1 MAFFLRHLTDPTSIA
16 QEPSL
21 SKVIQH
27 VRETAVCLAVLG
39 QVDHGTG
46 LLTILHAHGIP
57 PFDLREFGPEVF
69 TEDFARCWTLGK
81 GCDDNDNGTG
91 TYYEVPVNPPRADP
105 FTRIVF
111 AFAWE
116 HVGRWPR
123 WATPV
128 PESFSS
134 SSSSY
139 GDEAG
144 QRHSHPSSGTGIEAA
159 PSQHSNDEDD
169 GRDTALDAIERYA
182 RTLVCNRFAPPW
194 REDEETYELARELA
208 LGQDNRANPHGP
220 IPMRLAGFWGLW
232 ERMLAPWQMNQVVK
246 ATGRVLALD
255 LSVRLFRDAVDDGE
269 SSSDGGSSS
278 VEENQYQPEEEIV
291 DDGFLPDEAEEDE
304 ERDSDSCES
313 STHASNEEEES
324 AIELWGR
331 TIATLHTAQDQMPML
346 GSMREL
352 WRYGWFTDPS
362 KNALVKHLDTD
373 LDHVR
378 EAADAGREMLRR
390 RLERGP
396 TRPYEGYTIAELA
409 RAIDE
414 NTRSCAPYAP
424 DELRRRDDM
433 LVERTIVG
441 PVELDKDKI
450 FRPETL
456 FRYPVPSH
464 QEIQDLEKRLE
475 LSAPLPDQYKAFFR
489 VTDGMRPVWWNTSQH
504 LRILAPLSKV
514 TVQDDELPASMQLEL
529 LPSRGLAD
537 STCVTWPLLRRVIC
551 ISESGYEGDLWL
563 VEPKYV
569 SEAKDAFFQV
579 YDHASAQDRR
589 LLRREVEEVYGSIDG
604 FRKLEWGLLMWTSWF
619 TEMVP
624 YRDLNALMDELA
636 RGSRRTV
643 KEWTLHFDP
652 STRKLDARLY
662 KTASALDPDKE
673 VENVDDGKGNLV
685 LSAPGTMAMGPLLYP
700 ENAMTT
706 PMVDR

>member
-21 SKVIQH
+21 SKVVQH

-39 QVDHGTG
+39 QADHGTG

-69 TEDFARCWTLGK
+69 SEDFARCRTLGK
-81 GCDDNDNGTG
+81 GCDDNGDGSG
-91 TYYEVPVNPPRADP
+91 AYEVPVNPSRADP

-128 PESFSS
+128 PKPFSS
-134 SSSSY
+134 SSSS
-139 GDEAG
+139 DG
-144 QRHSHPSSGTGIEAA
+144 QLSHTSS
-159 PSQHSNDEDD
+159 DD
-169 GRDTALDAIERYA
+169 GCDVALDALERYA

-255 LSVRLFRDAVDDGE
+255 LSVRLFRDAVDGGE
-269 SSSDGGSSS
+269 ASGDGSSNTS
-278 VEENQYQPEEEIV
+278 LDQDRSEEEVVVDEFLPEEH
-291 DDGFLPDEAEEDE
+291 E
-304 ERDSDSCES
+304 ERFNDSSAS
-313 STHASNEEEES
+313 STPASEEEES
-324 AIELWGR
+324 TVELWGR

-362 KNALVKHLDTD
+362 KNALVKHLEID
-373 LDHVR
+373 LTHVR
-378 EAADAGREMLRR
+378 GVADAGCEMLSR

-396 TRPYEGYTIAELA
+396 VRPYEGFTIAELA

-414 NTRSCAPYAP
+414 NTRSYAPYAP
-424 DELRRRDDM
+424 DELRDREDM
-433 LVERTIVG
+433 LVERTVLG
-441 PVELDKDKI
+441 PRELDKDKI

-456 FRYPVPSH
+456 FRHPVPSH
-464 QEIQDLEKRLE
+464 KEIEDLERRLE

-489 VTDGMRPVWWNTSQH
+489 VTDGMGPVWWNTSQH

-529 LPSRGLAD
+529 LTSRGLAD
-537 STCVTWPLLRRVIC
+537 GSYIAWPLLRRVIC
-551 ISESGYEGDLWL
+551 ISESGHEGDLWL

-569 SEAKDAFFQV
+569 SEAKDAFFEV

-589 LLRREVEEVYGSIDG
+589 LLRREVEEVYGSIDE
-604 FRKLEWGLLMWTSWF
+604 FRTLEWGLLMWTSWF

-624 YRDLNALMDELA
+624 YRDLSALMDELA
-636 RGSRRTV
+636 RGSRR
-643 KEWTLHFDP
+643 KAEEWTLQFDP

-673 VENVDDGKGNLV
+673 VENVEDGKGNLV
-685 LSAPGTMAMGPLLYP
+685 LSSPGTMAMGPLVYP

>member
-21 SKVIQH
+21 SKVVQH

-57 PFDLREFGPEVF
+57 PFDLWEFGPEVF
-69 TEDFARCWTLGK
+69 SEDFSRCRSLGK
-81 GCDDNDNGTG
+81 GCDDNGDGSGT
-91 TYYEVPVNPPRADP
+91 YEVPVNPPRADP

-128 PESFSS
+128 PKPFSS
-134 SSSSY
+134 SSSSSSN
-139 GDEAG
+139 DG
-144 QRHSHPSSGTGIEAA
+144 QQYHSSSGNGC
-159 PSQHSNDEDD
+159 
-169 GRDTALDAIERYA
+169 DTALDALECYA

-255 LSVRLFRDAVDDGE
+255 LSVRLFRDAVDGGE
-269 SSSDGGSSS
+269 ATDDGGGSR
-278 VEENQYQPEEEIV
+278 VEENVYRPEEEVLV
-291 DDGFLPDEAEEDE
+291 DEFLADEAEEDE
-304 ERDSDSCES
+304 ERVNDSCGS
-313 STHASNEEEES
+313 STHASEEEES
-324 AIELWGR
+324 VIELWGR
-331 TIATLHTAQDQMPML
+331 TIATLHSAQDQMSML

-362 KNALVKHLDTD
+362 KNALVKHLEID
-373 LDHVR
+373 LNHIR
-378 EAADAGREMLRR
+378 EVADAGCEMLRQ
-390 RLERGP
+390 RLERSP
-396 TRPYEGYTIAELA
+396 VRPYEGYTIAELA

-424 DELRRRDDM
+424 DELRGRDDM
-433 LVERTIVG
+433 LVERTVMG

-464 QEIQDLEKRLE
+464 QEIQDLERRLE

-489 VTDGMRPVWWNTSQH
+489 VTDGTGPVWWNTSQH

-537 STCVTWPLLRRVIC
+537 GSCIAWPLLRRVIC
-551 ISESGYEGDLWL
+551 ISESGHEGDLWL

-569 SEAKDAFFQV
+569 SEAKDAFFEV

-604 FRKLEWGLLMWTSWF
+604 FRGLEWGLLMWTSWF

-624 YRDLNALMDELA
+624 YRDLSALMDELA
-636 RGSRRTV
+636 RGSRR
-643 KEWTLHFDP
+643 KAEEWTLQFDP

-662 KTASALDPDKE
+662 KTASALDPGKE
-673 VENVDDGKGNLV
+673 VENVKDGKGNLV
-685 LSAPGTMAMGPLLYP
+685 LPAPGTMSMGPLVYP

-706 PMVDR
+706 PVVDL

>member
-21 SKVIQH
+21 SKVVQH

-39 QVDHGTG
+39 QADHGTG

-69 TEDFARCWTLGK
+69 SEDFARCRSLGK
-81 GCDDNDNGTG
+81 GCDDNGDGSG
-91 TYYEVPVNPPRADP
+91 AYEVPVNPPRADP

-116 HVGRWPR
+116 QVGRWPR

-128 PESFSS
+128 PKPFFSS
-134 SSSSY
+134 SSGDGRLSHTSS
-139 GDEAG
+139 
-144 QRHSHPSSGTGIEAA
+144 
-159 PSQHSNDEDD
+159 DD
-169 GRDTALDAIERYA
+169 GCDVALDALERYA

-269 SSSDGGSSS
+269 ASGDGSSNTS
-278 VEENQYQPEEEIV
+278 LDQDRSEEEVIV
-291 DDGFLPDEAEEDE
+291 DEFLPEEDE
-304 ERDSDSCES
+304 EGVNDSSGS
-313 STHASNEEEES
+313 STHASEEEES
-324 AIELWGR
+324 TIELWGR

-352 WRYGWFTDPS
+352 WRYGWFTEPS
-362 KNALVKHLDTD
+362 KNALVKHLEID
-373 LDHVR
+373 LTHVR
-378 EAADAGREMLRR
+378 GVADAGCEMLRQ
-390 RLERGP
+390 RLECGP
-396 TRPYEGYTIAELA
+396 VRPYEGFTIAELA

-424 DELRRRDDM
+424 DELREREDM
-433 LVERTIVG
+433 LVERTVFG
-441 PVELDKDKI
+441 PRELDKDKI

-456 FRYPVPSH
+456 VRHPVPSH
-464 QEIQDLEKRLE
+464 KEIEDLERRLE

-489 VTDGMRPVWWNTSQH
+489 VTDGMGPVWWNTSQH

-537 STCVTWPLLRRVIC
+537 GSYIAWPLLRRVIC
-551 ISESGYEGDLWL
+551 ISESGHEGDLWL

-569 SEAKDAFFQV
+569 SEAKDAFFEV

-604 FRKLEWGLLMWTSWF
+604 FRTLEWGLLMWTSWF

-624 YRDLNALMDELA
+624 YKDLSAFMDELA
-636 RGSRRTV
+636 RGSRR
-643 KEWTLHFDP
+643 KAEEWTLQFDP

-673 VENVDDGKGNLV
+673 VENVEDGKGNLV
-685 LSAPGTMAMGPLLYP
+685 LSSPGTMAMGPLVYP

>member
-21 SKVIQH
+21 SKVVQH

-69 TEDFARCWTLGK
+69 SEDFARCRSLGK
-81 GCDDNDNGTG
+81 GCDDNGDGSGT
-91 TYYEVPVNPPRADP
+91 YEVPVNPPRADP

-128 PESFSS
+128 PKPFSS
-134 SSSSY
+134 SSSN
-139 GDEAG
+139 DG
-144 QRHSHPSSGTGIEAA
+144 QQSHSASDNGCDP
-159 PSQHSNDEDD
+159 
-169 GRDTALDAIERYA
+169 ALDALERYA

-220 IPMRLAGFWGLW
+220 VPMRLAGFWGLW

-255 LSVRLFRDAVDDGE
+255 LSVRLFSDAVDGGE
-269 SSSDGGSSS
+269 ASGDGSSNTS
-278 VEENQYQPEEEIV
+278 LDQDRSEEEVVVDEFIPEEYEGGV
-291 DDGFLPDEAEEDE
+291 N
-304 ERDSDSCES
+304 DSSAS
-313 STHASNEEEES
+313 STHASEEEES
-324 AIELWGR
+324 TIELWGR

-362 KNALVKHLDTD
+362 KNALVKHLEID
-373 LDHVR
+373 LARVR
-378 EAADAGREMLRR
+378 EAADAGCEMLRR

-396 TRPYEGYTIAELA
+396 ARPYEGFTIAELA

-424 DELRRRDDM
+424 DELREREDM
-433 LVERTIVG
+433 LVERTVLG
-441 PVELDKDKI
+441 PRELDKDKI

-456 FRYPVPSH
+456 FRYPIPTH

-475 LSAPLPDQYKAFFR
+475 LSASLPDQYKAFFR
-489 VTDGMRPVWWNTSQH
+489 VTDGMGPVWWNTSQH
-504 LRILAPLSKV
+504 LRILAPLSQV
-514 TVQDDELPASMQLEL
+514 TIQDDELPASMQLEL

-537 STCVTWPLLRRVIC
+537 STYVTWPLLRRVIC
-551 ISESGYEGDLWL
+551 ISESGHEGDLWL

-569 SEAKDAFFQV
+569 SEAKDAFFEV

-589 LLRREVEEVYGSIDG
+589 LLRREVEEVYGSVDG
-604 FRKLEWGLLMWTSWF
+604 FRGLEWGLLMWTSWF

-624 YRDLNALMDELA
+624 YRDLSAFMDELA

-643 KEWTLHFDP
+643 EEWSLHFDP

-673 VENVDDGKGNLV
+673 VENVEDGKGNLV
-685 LSAPGTMAMGPLLYP
+685 LSSPGTMAMGPLVYP

-706 PMVDR
+706 PMVDH

>member
-21 SKVIQH
+21 SKVVQH

-69 TEDFARCWTLGK
+69 SEDFSRCRSLGK
-81 GCDDNDNGTG
+81 GCDDNGDGSGT
-91 TYYEVPVNPPRADP
+91 YEVPVNPPRADP

-128 PESFSS
+128 PKLFSS
-134 SSSSY
+134 SSSS
-139 GDEAG
+139 
-144 QRHSHPSSGTGIEAA
+144 SS
-159 PSQHSNDEDD
+159 SSNDGQQYHSSSDN
-169 GRDTALDAIERYA
+169 GCDTALDALERYA

-194 REDEETYELARELA
+194 REDEGTYELARELA

-255 LSVRLFRDAVDDGE
+255 LSVRLFREAVDGGE
-269 SSSDGGSSS
+269 ASNDGGGSR
-278 VEENQYQPEEEIV
+278 VEGNVYRPEEEVLV
-291 DDGFLPDEAEEDE
+291 DEFLADEAEEDE
-304 ERDSDSCES
+304 ERGNDSCGS
-313 STHASNEEEES
+313 STHASEEEES
-324 AIELWGR
+324 VIELWGR
-331 TIATLHTAQDQMPML
+331 TIATLHSAQDQMSML

-352 WRYGWFTDPS
+352 WRYDWFTDPS
-362 KNALVKHLDTD
+362 KNALVKHLEID
-373 LDHVR
+373 LTHVR
-378 EAADAGREMLRR
+378 EVADAGCEMLRQ
-390 RLERGP
+390 RLERSP
-396 TRPYEGYTIAELA
+396 VRPYEGYTIAELA

-424 DELRRRDDM
+424 DELRGRDDM
-433 LVERTIVG
+433 LVERTVMG
-441 PVELDKDKI
+441 PMELDKDKI

-464 QEIQDLEKRLE
+464 QEIQDLERRLE

-489 VTDGMRPVWWNTSQH
+489 VTDGMGPVWWNTSQH

-537 STCVTWPLLRRVIC
+537 GSYIAWPLLRRVIC
-551 ISESGYEGDLWL
+551 ISESGHEGDLWL

-569 SEAKDAFFQV
+569 SEAKGAFFEV

-589 LLRREVEEVYGSIDG
+589 LLRREVGEVYGSIDG
-604 FRKLEWGLLMWTSWF
+604 FRGLEWGLLMWTSWF

-624 YRDLNALMDELA
+624 YRDLGALMDELA
-636 RGSRRTV
+636 RGSRR
-643 KEWTLHFDP
+643 KAEEWTLQFDP

-662 KTASALDPDKE
+662 KTASALDPGKE
-673 VENVDDGKGNLV
+673 VENVKDGKGNLV
-685 LSAPGTMAMGPLLYP
+685 LSAPGTMSMGPLVYP

-706 PMVDR
+706 PVVDL

>member
-16 QEPSL
+16 EETSV

-69 TEDFARCWTLGK
+69 SEDFDRCRTLGK
-81 GCDDNDNGTG
+81 GCDENGSSST
-91 TYYEVPVNPPRADP
+91 YEVPVNPPR
-105 FTRIVF
+105 
-111 AFAWE
+111 
-116 HVGRWPR
+116 
-123 WATPV
+123 
-128 PESFSS
+128 SF
-134 SSSSY
+134 
-139 GDEAG
+139 
-144 QRHSHPSSGTGIEAA
+144 IF
-159 PSQHSNDEDD
+159 DD
-169 GRDTALDAIERYA
+169 GRDAALDALEQYA
-182 RTLVCNRFAPPW
+182 RTLVCNRFAPTW
-194 REDEETYELARELA
+194 REDEKTYELARELA

-255 LSVRLFRDAVDDGE
+255 LSVRSRVQDGQYRLEEEDVDDE
-269 SSSDGGSSS
+269 
-278 VEENQYQPEEEIV
+278 
-291 DDGFLPDEAEEDE
+291 FLSDEAEEDE
-304 ERDSDSCES
+304 ERINDSSAS
-313 STHASNEEEES
+313 SAHASEEEET

-352 WRYGWFTDPS
+352 WRYGWFTNPS
-362 KNALVKHLDTD
+362 KNALVKHLAIS

-378 EAADAGREMLRR
+378 EAADAGCEMLRR

-396 TRPYEGYTIAELA
+396 VRPYEGYTIAELA

-424 DELRRRDDM
+424 DELREREDM
-433 LVERTIVG
+433 LVERTVVG

-464 QEIQDLEKRLE
+464 HAIQDLERRLE
-475 LSAPLPDQYKAFFR
+475 LSSPLPGQYKAFFR
-489 VTDGMRPVWWNTSQH
+489 VTDGMGPVWWNTSQH

-514 TVQDDELPASMQLEL
+514 TIQDDELPVSMQLEL

-537 STCVTWPLLRRVIC
+537 GSCIAWPLLRRVIC
-551 ISESGYEGDLWL
+551 ISEGGYEGDLWL

-569 SEAKDAFFQV
+569 SESKDAFFQV
-579 YDHASAQDRR
+579 YDHASAQDRQ
-589 LLRREVEEVYGSIDG
+589 LLRREVEEVYGSIDD

-619 TEMVP
+619 TQMVP
-624 YRDLNALMDELA
+624 YRDLSAFMDELA

-643 KEWTLHFDP
+643 EEWTLQFDP

-662 KTASALDPDKE
+662 QTASALDPDKE
-673 VENVDDGKGNLV
+673 VENVKDGKGNLV
-685 LSAPGTMAMGPLLYP
+685 LSAPEAMAMGPLVYP

-706 PMVDR
+706 PMVDH

>member
-16 QEPSL
+16 EETSV

-69 TEDFARCWTLGK
+69 SEDFDRCRTLGK
-81 GCDDNDNGTG
+81 GCDENGSSST
-91 TYYEVPVNPPRADP
+91 YEVPVNPPRADP

-111 AFAWE
+111 AFGWE

-128 PESFSS
+128 PKPFSS
-134 SSSSY
+134 SSSST
-139 GDEAG
+139 DG
-144 QRHSHPSSGTGIEAA
+144 QQARSS
-159 PSQHSNDEDD
+159 SDD
-169 GRDTALDAIERYA
+169 GRDAALDALEQYA
-182 RTLVCNRFAPPW
+182 RTLVCNRFAPTW
-194 REDEETYELARELA
+194 REDEKTYELARELA

-255 LSVRLFRDAVDDGE
+255 LSVSRVQDGQYRLEEEDVDDE
-269 SSSDGGSSS
+269 
-278 VEENQYQPEEEIV
+278 
-291 DDGFLPDEAEEDE
+291 FLSDEAEEDE
-304 ERDSDSCES
+304 ERINDSSAS
-313 STHASNEEEES
+313 SAHASEEEET

-352 WRYGWFTDPS
+352 WRYGWFTNPS
-362 KNALVKHLDTD
+362 KNALVKHLAIS

-378 EAADAGREMLRR
+378 EAADAGCEMLRR

-396 TRPYEGYTIAELA
+396 VRPYEGYTIAELA

-424 DELRRRDDM
+424 DELREREDM
-433 LVERTIVG
+433 LVERTVVG

-464 QEIQDLEKRLE
+464 HAIQDLERRLE
-475 LSAPLPDQYKAFFR
+475 LSSPLPGQYKAFFR
-489 VTDGMRPVWWNTSQH
+489 VTDGMGPVWWNTSQH

-514 TVQDDELPASMQLEL
+514 TIQDDELPVSMQLEL

-537 STCVTWPLLRRVIC
+537 GSCIAWPLLRRVIC
-551 ISESGYEGDLWL
+551 ISEGGYEGDLWL

-569 SEAKDAFFQV
+569 SESKDAFFQV
-579 YDHASAQDRR
+579 YDHASAQDRQ
-589 LLRREVEEVYGSIDG
+589 LLRREVEEVYGSIDD

-619 TEMVP
+619 TQMVP
-624 YRDLNALMDELA
+624 YRDLSAFMDELA

-643 KEWTLHFDP
+643 EEWTLQFDP

-662 KTASALDPDKE
+662 QTASALDPDKE
-673 VENVDDGKGNLV
+673 VENVKDGKGNLV
-685 LSAPGTMAMGPLLYP
+685 LSAPEAMAMGPLVYP

-706 PMVDR
+706 PMVDH